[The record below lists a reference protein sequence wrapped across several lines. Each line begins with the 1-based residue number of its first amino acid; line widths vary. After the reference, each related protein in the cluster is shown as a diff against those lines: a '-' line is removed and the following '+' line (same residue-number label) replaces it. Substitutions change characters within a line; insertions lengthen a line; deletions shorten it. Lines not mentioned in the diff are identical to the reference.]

1 MYTHTTHT
9 NMHIH
14 TTVAKLSIRNKM
26 ILIMFML
33 VNIYNAPT
41 YTRAYP
47 GLCPRKIF
55 WCPGKNNVEAIVK
68 HQLIACVIA
77 NFS

>member
-1 MYTHTTHT
+1 
-9 NMHIH
+9 
-14 TTVAKLSIRNKM
+14 
-26 ILIMFML
+26 MFML

-68 HQLIACVIA
+68 HQLIACVIV